1 MDTTYGYN
9 NDIHKSKIIK
19 YKPNNLAKMN
29 TVNTNINIILNRE
42 ENHLNLHDSYLEIE
56 FVVSDDA
63 GDVFANDA
71 NIRLVNYG
79 MMALF
84 SSIKLE
90 TSGGRII
97 EYIDHCHPNLLMYK
111 LLTSTD
117 DEYESLFVKNQ
128 VNRDSQL
135 KGDHIAAPR
144 GYMYMMNK
152 MKNLF
157 GFLNDLEKIIYGLG
171 FKLILKR
178 NNDDRA
184 LYRVNANPGTVANDG
199 NIEIRGISWCVPSID
214 PSNDNRIFVQKGLS
228 KKNNVDFSYYERQT
242 FYKNVPNA
250 TNFLFDLD
258 MESGMERA
266 QYMIVGFENNNVNEQ
281 THDAS
286 TFDVMNVT
294 ECYCKIG
301 GEFYPEDRK
310 NINYGTKSYNEGF
323 KEIVSFNK
331 DCNGL
336 PHNIKPYINHRTF
349 KSSYRIYVFYT
360 TYQSDHIGPQPIQL
374 NFKFSA
380 AVAYVICHALVLT
393 RKVIN
398 VNSDGNKMV
407 AIISYRLISETTS
420 QMNEGLLYH
429 NYNYLRTDFVRGKP
443 SSS

>member
-1 MDTTYGYN
+1 MDFNLDTTYGYN

-19 YKPNNLAKMN
+19 YKPNNLATMN

-42 ENHLNLHDSYLEIE
+42 ENHLNLRDSYLEIE
-56 FVVSDDA
+56 FVVSNDA
-63 GDVFANDA
+63 GGVFANDA

-117 DEYESLFVKNQ
+117 DEYESRFVRNQ
-128 VNRDSQL
+128 GNRDSQL
-135 KGDHIAAPR
+135 KGDYIAVER
-144 GYMYMMNK
+144 GHMYMMVK
-152 MKNLF
+152 MSDLF
-157 GFLNDLEKIIYGLG
+157 GFVNDLEKIIYGLG

-178 NNDDRA
+178 NNNDRA
-184 LYRVNANPGTVANDG
+184 LYRVNANPGAVANDG
-199 NIEIRGISWCVPSID
+199 NIEIRDISWCVSSID
-214 PSNDNRIFVQKGLS
+214 PSNDNKITVQKGLN
-228 KKNNVDFSYYERQT
+228 KKNNVDSSYYERKT

-250 TNFLFDLD
+250 TNFLSDLG
-258 MESGMERA
+258 MESGMERP
-266 QYMIVGFENNNVNEQ
+266 QYIIVGFENNNVNEQ

-301 GEFYPEDRK
+301 SEFYPEDRM
-310 NINYGTKSYNEGF
+310 NINYGTNNYNEVF

-331 DCNGL
+331 DYNGL

-349 KSSYRIYVFYT
+349 KSNYRIYVFDT
-360 TYQSDHIGPQPIQL
+360 RYQRDHTGPQPIQL

-380 AVAYVICHALVLT
+380 AVEDVICHALVLT
-393 RKVIN
+393 RKVIS

-407 AIISYRLISETTS
+407 DIIS
-420 QMNEGLLYH
+420 
-429 NYNYLRTDFVRGKP
+429 
-443 SSS
+443 